1 MSEDIKLDDYDSK
14 EKFDTNKCQM
24 GDDVEADPGLVH
36 SVFVPVKADLSVNF
50 DVNNSMS
57 ELSEIKIEFQIVKVG

>member
-24 GDDVEADPGLVH
+24 VDGVEADPGLVH

>member
-24 GDDVEADPGLVH
+24 VDGVEADPGLVD
-36 SVFVPVKADLSVNF
+36 SVSVPEKADLSVNV
-50 DVNNSMS
+50 DVKNSMA
-57 ELSEIKIEFQIVKVG
+57 ELSEIEIKFQIV

>member
-24 GDDVEADPGLVH
+24 GDGVEADPGLVH
-36 SVFVPVKADLSVNF
+36 SVSVPDKEDLSVNV
-50 DVNNSMS
+50 DVKISMA
-57 ELSEIKIEFQIVKVG
+57 ERSEIKSTFQIVKVW